1 MSASD
6 PDSTLR
12 VLIVEDHPLMAA
24 ATGDLL
30 RSQYPGISLVVAD
43 SATTAIEEAASDDW
57 LRIFVDLCVPGA
69 CGLSLLR
76 AFKKLGVVRRCCV
89 VTASRDDRFVAEARR
104 IGVLGYIP
112 KSSTVAEFSRSVRDI
127 MRGVPVF
134 PASFAD
140 PEPRVPQ
147 LTSRQLAV
155 LQLLHKGLSSKQIAH
170 QLEIAEGTAKNHTFA
185 LLRALSATNRAHAVA
200 RGLELGL
207 VETVAACE

>member
-1 MSASD
+1 
-6 PDSTLR
+6 
-12 VLIVEDHPLMAA
+12 MAA

-30 RSQYPGISLVVAD
+30 RSQFPGMSLVVAD
-43 SATTAIEEAASDDW
+43 SATTAIEQAASDDW

-76 AFKKLGVVRRCCV
+76 AFKKLGVVSSLLRRHSKPGRSIRRRSQAHRSAWLHPEELHSCGIFPV
-89 VTASRDDRFVAEARR
+89 RARHHARR
-104 IGVLGYIP
+104 AGF
-112 KSSTVAEFSRSVRDI
+112 SSVVR
-127 MRGVPVF
+127 R
-134 PASFAD
+134 

-155 LQLLHKGLSSKQIAH
+155 LQLVAQGTLIETDRARAGDCRGHGKESYVRAVACTERLSHITQA
-170 QLEIAEGTAKNHTFA
+170 
-185 LLRALSATNRAHAVA
+185 A

>member
-6 PDSTLR
+6 PDSTFR

-30 RSQYPGISLVVAD
+30 RSQFPGMSLGGGGSGPTRHEQAGK
-43 SATTAIEEAASDDW
+43 DDW

-170 QLEIAEGTAKNHTFA
+170 ELEIAEGTAKNHTFA

>member
-6 PDSTLR
+6 PDSTFR

-30 RSQYPGISLVVAD
+30 RSQFPGMSLVVAD
-43 SATTAIEEAASDDW
+43 SATTAIEQAASDDW

-104 IGVLGYIP
+104 IGLLGYIP

-127 MRGVPVF
+127 ARRAGFSSVVRRRSLGFRNSPR
-134 PASFAD
+134 AS
-140 PEPRVPQ
+140 
-147 LTSRQLAV
+147 SRSCSCCTRDS
-155 LQLLHKGLSSKQIAH
+155 H
-170 QLEIAEGTAKNHTFA
+170 
-185 LLRALSATNRAHAVA
+185 RNRS
-200 RGLELGL
+200 R
-207 VETVAACE
+207 